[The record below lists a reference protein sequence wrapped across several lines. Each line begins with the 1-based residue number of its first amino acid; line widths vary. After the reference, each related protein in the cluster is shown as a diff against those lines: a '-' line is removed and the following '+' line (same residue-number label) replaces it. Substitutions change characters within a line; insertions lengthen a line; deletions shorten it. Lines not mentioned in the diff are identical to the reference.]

1 MLGAGAGEGVE
12 GERRRKPASVPKY
25 CLQVLLTPKQKHPSP
40 PQVLGGPVQLS
51 MGVEGGGCP
60 GGVGLPAKDQ
70 KGRLLPLKQNLAG
83 TFQREV
89 LVSSEVIFQ
98 K

>member
-51 MGVEGGGCP
+51 MGVEGGVALAVLGFQ
-60 GGVGLPAKDQ
+60 Q
-70 KGRLLPLKQNLAG
+70 KIKRGACYP
-83 TFQREV
+83 
-89 LVSSEVIFQ
+89 
-98 K
+98 